1 MLKKKCI
8 RPSNH
13 HSPPLCRF
21 LSTTSS
27 LPFSHTQNL
36 VSFALVP
43 FPFALPFSNTSL
55 FKFKICSNVQMQLSG
70 TELVEWGRGAAQT
83 VYGFSQVTALSVH
96 CLGLLLGPCTCQES
110 GITVQANSNPP
121 LPSNLLGSAPPCQL
135 RLRICQVDLEH
146 CDFVSMASDIFQQV
160 PCPMFCCWPGWRL
173 LADLTIPLPYS
184 REGDVITRHYMK

>member
-70 TELVEWGRGAAQT
+70 TELVEWGRDAAQT
-83 VYGFSQVTALSVH
+83 VHGFSQVTALSAH

-110 GITVQANSNPP
+110 GVTVQANSNLPP
-121 LPSNLLGSAPPCQL
+121 PPISLVLHPCASSGSGSVKWTWSTVTLWPWHQTSFSKCHVPCFAAGL
-135 RLRICQVDLEH
+135 DG
-146 CDFVSMASDIFQQV
+146 AFQQ
-160 PCPMFCCWPGWRL
+160 L
-173 LADLTIPLPYS
+173 SLS
-184 REGDVITRHYMK
+184 HYHIQEKEMSSQGTV